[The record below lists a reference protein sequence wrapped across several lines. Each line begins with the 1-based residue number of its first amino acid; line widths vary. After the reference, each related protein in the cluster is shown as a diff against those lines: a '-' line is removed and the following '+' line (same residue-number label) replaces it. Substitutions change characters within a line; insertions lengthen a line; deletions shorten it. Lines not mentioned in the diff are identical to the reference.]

1 MNPLGTMETGIF
13 RPFWTRS
20 FTFKSTRIVPLA
32 TFRVAQLS
40 LLLFTF
46 FTPHRTSGTS
56 IYRIEPTIHTII
68 AHTRGTRTLCGGAFR
83 FFRIRRRGC
92 ECPDKF
98 PSDHLTKYQL
108 GGSLSRPRSTI
119 IILKLQTIST
129 TVFACEIT
137 QSTIVVI
144 LYAKITWIY
153 RW

>member
-1 MNPLGTMETGIF
+1 MNPLATIETGIF

-68 AHTRGTRTLCGGAFR
+68 AHAGRARTLCGGTFR
-83 FFRIRRRGC
+83 FFRIRRRRC

-98 PSDHLTKYQL
+98 PSDRLTEDEF
-108 GGSLSRPRSTI
+108 GDTLSG
-119 IILKLQTIST
+119 
-129 TVFACEIT
+129 A
-137 QSTIVVI
+137 
-144 LYAKITWIY
+144 
-153 RW
+153 